1 MIFKKKIT
9 DKLTETVEHELK
21 NLYRYAFYRIGN
33 KQDAEDIIQNLYLS
47 MYSKEEQLT
56 EIDNLKSYIY
66 RALSNNCTLLLR
78 KRQQN
83 NTISIEGTELMN
95 IAEAEPKNLEE
106 EYNLINSLLEIIPEE
121 QSEVIRLHIHGNRTF
136 VDIADILRIPVTTA
150 KSRFKYGIEKL
161 RKEIE
166 KADI

>member
-1 MIFKKKIT
+1 
-9 DKLTETVEHELK
+9 
-21 NLYRYAFYRIGN
+21 
-33 KQDAEDIIQNLYLS
+33 
-47 MYSKEEQLT
+47 
-56 EIDNLKSYIY
+56 
-66 RALSNNCTLLLR
+66 
-78 KRQQN
+78 
-83 NTISIEGTELMN
+83 MN

-106 EYNLINSLLEIIPEE
+106 EYNLINSLLEIIPEV